1 MNLVLINQE
10 ESTHGIPI
18 EDPRPIHLTQTVGLQ
33 LNKTFF
39 VGIKNGFRGLATI
52 KEISSSLNFTVVW
65 EKEKQPKLPLELLV
79 GLPRPQTAKKILYDA
94 ASLGIS
100 KIIFFV
106 SEKGD
111 PGYLSSSL
119 WKNNE
124 WEEFLLRG
132 AEQACS
138 CLIPEIVHTSSIEE
152 GIKSLRPQSWRVAL
166 DPYTAKEPLKA
177 NMGKLSFGTLG
188 IGPERGWSDSERSVL
203 KTNDFYFYHLGD
215 RILRVET
222 ACVAGSVLML
232 SELNAWQAHR
242 SLIV

>member
-1 MNLVLINQE
+1 VNLILITKE
-10 ESTHGIPI
+10 ESTRGIPI
-18 EDPRPIHLTQTVGLQ
+18 EDPRAIHLTQTVGLQ

-39 VGIKNGFRGLATI
+39 IGIKNGFRGLATI
-52 KEISSSLNFTVVW
+52 REISQRIIFTVVW
-65 EKEKQPKLPLELLV
+65 EKEKQASLPLELLV

-94 ASLGIS
+94 ASLGIN

-138 CLIPEIVHTSSIEE
+138 CLIPEIIHTSSIEE
-152 GIKSLRPQSWRVAL
+152 GIKLLHPQSWRVAL
-166 DPYTAKEPLKA
+166 DPYVAKESLKTHVTP
-177 NMGKLSFGTLG
+177 LSFGTLG
-188 IGPERGWSDSERSVL
+188 IGPERGWSDSERIIL
-203 KTNDFYFYHLGD
+203 KNNGFLFYHLGD

-222 ACVAGSVLML
+222 ACVAGSALML
-232 SELNAWQAHR
+232 SELNAWQPHR
-242 SLIV
+242 NLIS